1 MVPAAY
7 SLAIIIA
14 VAVAD
19 PTYIRTSAATEGM
32 RTHTIDVMR
41 TRTIDT
47 TMSGL
52 TIMDIDIHTLSG
64 IAEPATDTGRFSD
77 GCRAQ
82 VCATATS
89 TRAPVFWAFSA
100 SCNVAC
106 YGSVALPGASPSNRL
121 PSWPLQ

>member
-7 SLAIIIA
+7 SLVIIIA

-32 RTHTIDVMR
+32 RTLTIDVMR

-64 IAEPATDTGRFSD
+64 IAEPATDTGRFRD
-77 GCRAQ
+77 GCCARF
-82 VCATATS
+82 CATATS
-89 TRAPVFWAFSA
+89 TRTPV
-100 SCNVAC
+100 
-106 YGSVALPGASPSNRL
+106 Y
-121 PSWPLQ
+121 